1 MATRARHKAGDPT
14 MMPDFE
20 IILADSKRISRREYN
35 ISSFTHKSGFGQSY
49 AVNIT
54 IVGKD
59 AFDLEE
65 SGLLREG
72 AVLWKVRAGYVGDL
86 VEVAKNL
93 TIADSTYTAKTRELS
108 INAYGVS
115 WRLRN
120 SGKRSLKLAAKTYVD
135 AAKEIAARWGLPI
148 MIGAGAYQPL
158 QEAKPK
164 STAPRAPAISSNA
177 TTSTAN
183 AAVLRVANQVIA
195 GDLAGITADTRT
207 KTGWCAQ
214 LVRQVV
220 ERALGVGKMQWKLAQ
235 ESIRVDDNEED
246 NGTDANDYA
255 QAAKNLGWATN
266 ALEPGNILFQ
276 QTVSLPWGH
285 VGIYLGLVSGV
296 PSVLENTT
304 ANRGV
309 AVPGAPM
316 IRVTP
321 LSAFGAHDLIST
333 PDTPNRTDALGGSS
347 KTVTASLPQAA
358 LEAGQRSAI
367 QKRETDWAILT
378 KLATEIGYVATESS
392 DGSSLYFGPGL
403 EVGKRDRAVLVMGEY
418 TDTKG
423 FVNANISDFVIS
435 KQLHSIPTE
444 VLVTG
449 YEAGKRFTQLVSVSD
464 LVSSQTVSE
473 TPQTKPT
480 DALGGSGSGVTAT
493 LPTQTPTTT
502 TEAPNVGDVADK
514 PISSLLS
521 GSAYKNRLVI
531 GVTASKNDAKPRA
544 LSALALERLKLES
557 AQIPMPANPRIIAGA
572 EVLVKGTAIPKP
584 DQGLW
589 LVREVQGNITES
601 SYTMDLQLNRNIG
614 GR

>member
-1 MATRARHKAGDPT
+1 

-20 IILADSKRISRREYN
+20 IILADSKRISKREYN
-35 ISSFTHKSGFGQSY
+35 VSSFTHKSGFGQSY

-54 IVGKD
+54 IVGQD

-86 VEVAKNL
+86 VQIAKNL
-93 TIADSTYTAKTRELS
+93 TIADSTYKARTRELS
-108 INAYGVS
+108 VNAYGVS

-120 SGKRSLKLAAKTYVD
+120 SGKRSLKLAAKTYAD

-164 STAPRAPAISSNA
+164 STAPRTPIISSNA

-183 AAVLRVANQVIA
+183 AAVLRVANQVVA
-195 GDLAGITADTRT
+195 GDLAGITPDTRT

-220 ERALGVGKMQWKLAQ
+220 ERALGVGIMQWKLAQ

-255 QAAKNLGWATN
+255 QAAKNLGWAKNT
-266 ALEPGNILFQ
+266 LEAGDIIYQ

-285 VGIYLGLVSGV
+285 VAIYLGLVSGV

-304 ANRGV
+304 ANRGIP
-309 AVPGAPM
+309 VPGAPM

-321 LSAFGAHDLIST
+321 LSAFGAYDLIST
-333 PDTPNRTDALGGSS
+333 PDTPNRTDALGGTS
-347 KTVTASLPQAA
+347 KTVTASLPQAV

-403 EVGKRDRAVLVMGEY
+403 EVGKRERAVLVMGEY
-418 TDTKG
+418 TNPG
-423 FVNANISDFVIS
+423 FVNANISDFVVS
-435 KQLHSIPTE
+435 RQLHSIPSE

-449 YEAGKRFTQLVSVSD
+449 YEAGKRFTQLVSVAD
-464 LVSSQTVSE
+464 LVSSQTV
-473 TPQTKPT
+473 
-480 DALGGSGSGVTAT
+480 
-493 LPTQTPTTT
+493 
-502 TEAPNVGDVADK
+502 TESVGDVADK
-514 PISSLLS
+514 PISSLLA
-521 GSAYKNRLVI
+521 GGAYKNRLVI

-584 DQGLW
+584 NQGLW
-589 LVREVQGNITES
+589 IVREVQGSITNS
-601 SYTMDLQLNRNIG
+601 SYTMDLQLNRNTG